1 MNDFKVKYFSASH
14 LMQLKNQEFQEAF
27 DEILRTFDK
36 EEITV
41 EYVAEAFEDA
51 KAENNNLVFLRNMTK
66 KHHLTKTIREQN
78 NQRYSYFTVITDTVK
93 TAFKQP
99 SKEKRA
105 AAKVLNEWLEPY
117 RKSLSRPLLGVQS
130 TLAKEISDEVDKVAR
145 VYDAIVTLELI
156 SVLDSI
162 KMITADIKTNITT
175 RSKELMA
182 ERREA
187 LLVKR
192 RGNAKM
198 MVFLKSIEMVLNLN
212 GENKEIYLCYAKE
225 INERLDYYK
234 SALISR
240 STRVKTA
247 AEKEQTNSDK
257 QGDNAEGN
265 ITTTSTTSQSNGAMR
280 STPYNLTSFVDEGM
294 DMDMQTME
302 KTNRDLAS
310 TDDALNGS
318 EIKNGN
324 SNMDKSDNE
333 ATINDMLSNKTNG
346 VSPADGNRAVHNGAN
361 KFDHNS

>member
-1 MNDFKVKYFSASH
+1 MNNFKVKYFSASH

-41 EYVAEAFEDA
+41 EYVAEALEDA
-51 KAENNNLVFLRNMTK
+51 KTENNNLVLLRNMTK

-78 NQRYSYFTVITDTVK
+78 NQRYSYLTVITDTVK

-117 RKSLSRPLLGVQS
+117 RKSLSRPLLGVQT

-145 VYDAIVTLELI
+145 VFDAVETLELI

-162 KMITADIKTNITT
+162 KMITVDIKSNITT

-192 RGNAKM
+192 RGYAKM

-240 STRVKTA
+240 STRFKNA
-247 AEKEQTNSDK
+247 AEKEEANSDK
-257 QGDNAEGN
+257 SYNTDGDI
-265 ITTTSTTSQSNGAMR
+265 ITTNATSQSNGAMR
-280 STPYNLTSFVDEGM
+280 STPYNLASFDKVMDM
-294 DMDMQTME
+294 DMDMQTKE
-302 KTNRDLAS
+302 KTNADSA
-310 TDDALNGS
+310 TTNALNGS

-324 SNMDKSDNE
+324 GVLTNKANGASAADDNTE
-333 ATINDMLSNKTNG
+333 AL
-346 VSPADGNRAVHNGAN
+346 NGAN
-361 KFDHNS
+361 RFDKESNNNE